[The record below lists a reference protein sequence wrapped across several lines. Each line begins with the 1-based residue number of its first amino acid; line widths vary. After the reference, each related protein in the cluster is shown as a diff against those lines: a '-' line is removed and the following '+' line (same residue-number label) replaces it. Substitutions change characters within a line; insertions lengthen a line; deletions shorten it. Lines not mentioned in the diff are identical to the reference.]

1 MCPIRRPRP
10 MERRIPPLQAPTTYL
25 KAPPLEAPSVVEA
38 PSVGEAPSVEVA
50 PSVEEAP
57 FAAVAPSVGEAP
69 CVAEVPRPLAPGWV
83 LDSKQRRQMQV
94 RQLVVAPHEEEAT
107 ASTAV
112 AGAVLARV
120 VSALALVLVPP
131 EED

>member
-10 MERRIPPLQAPTTYL
+10 MERRIPLLQAPTAYL
-25 KAPPLEAPSVVEA
+25 KAPPLEAPSVVEP
-38 PSVGEAPSVEVA
+38 PSVGEA

-69 CVAEVPRPLAPGWV
+69 CVAEVPKPLAPGWV

>member
-25 KAPPLEAPSVVEA
+25 KAPPLEAP
-38 PSVGEAPSVEVA
+38 
-50 PSVEEAP
+50 

-69 CVAEVPRPLAPGWV
+69 CVAEVPKPLAPGWV

-94 RQLVVAPHEEEAT
+94 RQLVVALHEEEAT
-107 ASTAV
+107 ANTAV

-120 VSALALVLVPP
+120 VSVLAPVLVPP